1 MQPRGGRCGLCR
13 SGTRWRGSRSHT
25 GSHVPVSRYRRSRRT
40 RRRAPPPRS
49 RTRSGTSTAGPGR
62 AARGGMPWY
71 VRFRGID
78 DMRLSEAPDRGAA
91 RFRGIAGR
99 CALPNPVHQTRGAGR
114 KPLAMRKCASGQP
127 RRGLS
132 TSEAR
137 RISVRPWGSRRMGRR
152 PTGRCARFRA
162 AGRFRLVRGG
172 GRISRRSCPRN
183 GSRPSPPYS

>member
-1 MQPRGGRCGLCR
+1 MPVWYAVERKPKPYGI
-13 SGTRWRGSRSHT
+13 SRSCIA
-25 GSHVPVSRYRRSRRT
+25 VPTFTKNQTTSATTTIPDTIWDVHCRT
-40 RRRAPPPRS
+40 WTCRQS
-49 RTRSGTSTAGPGR
+49 
-62 AARGGMPWY
+62 GMPWY

-152 PTGRCARFRA
+152 PTGRCAHFRA

-183 GSRPSPPYS
+183 GSRPAPPYS